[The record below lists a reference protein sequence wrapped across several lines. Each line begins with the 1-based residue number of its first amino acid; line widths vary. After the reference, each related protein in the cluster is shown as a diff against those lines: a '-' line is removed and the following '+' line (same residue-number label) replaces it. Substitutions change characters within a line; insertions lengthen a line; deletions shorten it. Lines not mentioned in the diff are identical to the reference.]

1 MFRPNFGM
9 TDTGNGCGMQGNDGD
24 TGGAQDASDAGRIA
38 RLNWLSVLFASDAG
52 WLRMAALSFIASL
65 IGLCLATGFYILT
78 YPALRA
84 GLMDDPM
91 LLNAF
96 TRQIIASGLLIVFVI
111 NLIGFAN
118 YRAFAARGPDG
129 RSTAAVLGADL
140 FTRGFLFFGMHVIS
154 YYLAAEYYGSF
165 GGNTLLALQVVAPTL
180 AAAAWMGNLSGV
192 YLWATAISALPFFMV
207 VLAQGTRGS
216 GRFDAMIRTALS
228 RLGRPP
234 ETQARPGWP
243 HLLLALIVFI
253 AFAIALSLFAILLA
267 LIIPVSR

>member
-1 MFRPNFGM
+1 
-9 TDTGNGCGMQGNDGD
+9 MQGDD
-24 TGGAQDASDAGRIA
+24 DETGGAQTVSDARRIA

-84 GLMDDPM
+84 GLMDDPT

-111 NLIGFAN
+111 NTIGFAN
-118 YRAFAARGPDG
+118 YRAFVTRGNDG

-140 FTRGFLFFGMHVIS
+140 FTRGLLFFGMHVIS
-154 YYLAAEYYGSF
+154 YYLAAAYYGSF
-165 GGNTLLALQVVAPTL
+165 GGNTVLALQVVAPTL
-180 AAAAWMGNLSGV
+180 AGAAYMGNLSGV

-207 VLAQGTRGS
+207 VLAEGTRGR
-216 GRFDAMIRTALS
+216 GRFDAMIRTALT

-234 ETQARPGWP
+234 ETQTRPGWP
-243 HLLLALIVFI
+243 HLLLALAVFI
-253 AFAIALSLFAILLA
+253 AFAAALSILAALLA
-267 LIIPVSR
+267 LIIPVSRG